1 LYGAEGENALE
12 GKFNKNNYM
21 AEIKIFTLADWIGT
35 IVQHVNSGY
44 AFYYDIREMQNVAS
58 DDVSFP
64 AVFMEEYYGLRMI
77 DHYGWQREYTIELHW
92 LNLCEMQ
99 NDSRER
105 DEIRE
110 ELIPDA
116 TAFVNELKSKVGLIT
131 EYTLDPEPPM
141 FDANA
146 VGMLMRVTFRLPQCM
161 TFTNPYPLQ

>member
-1 LYGAEGENALE
+1 
-12 GKFNKNNYM
+12 
-21 AEIKIFTLADWIGT
+21 
-35 IVQHVNSGY
+35 
-44 AFYYDIREMQNVAS
+44 
-58 DDVSFP
+58 
-64 AVFMEEYYGLRMI
+64 MI

-116 TAFVNELKSKVGLIT
+116 TAFINELKSKVGLIT

-146 VGMLMRVTFRLPQCM
+146 VGLLMRVTFHLPQCM
-161 TFTNPYPLQ
+161 TFTNPYPAE